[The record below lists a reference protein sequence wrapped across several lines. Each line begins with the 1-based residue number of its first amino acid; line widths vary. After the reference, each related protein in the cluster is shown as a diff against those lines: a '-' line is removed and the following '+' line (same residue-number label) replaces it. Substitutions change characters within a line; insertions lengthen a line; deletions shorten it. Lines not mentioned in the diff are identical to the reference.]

1 MNNIFS
7 GTDDTIPYIVKKPK
21 EQEEIIEK
29 QNLVRKSFMNIYT
42 TEGTFVKTVCGPDP
56 DEVQKQKYEKSKKE
70 FKESM
75 GGFMQELDDWFNF
88 G

>member
-21 EQEEIIEK
+21 EQGEIIEK
-29 QNLVRKSFMNIYT
+29 QNILRKSFMNIYT
-42 TEGTFVKTVCGPDP
+42 KEGTFVKTVCGPDP
-56 DEVQKQKYEKSKKE
+56 DEVQKQKYEKAKKE

-75 GGFMQELDDWFNF
+75 GGFMRELDDWFDVR
-88 G
+88 